1 MQDSAPPQ
9 PPAVLSPPEPT
20 SPDPAPT
27 TYPDRSTG
35 LTIFGIIEIL
45 LGGLCALMIP
55 LMLLAAAFS
64 RKAVG
69 GPLPAGTYVSA
80 ICTYF
85 FIAAMLVTLGIGS
98 IQAKRWARALNL
110 ILSWI
115 GLITGVIMTV
125 VMAVMLPSSFLAGM
139 RQAANQSSN
148 VTPPPTGLMAVI
160 LTFIIVFVAIIF
172 VLVPLAFLLFFGRK
186 DVAETCNR
194 RDPVER
200 WTDRCPLPVLAVS
213 ILLGLGVP
221 YSLILAVTAPMIPFF
236 GKYVTGL
243 PGSVALILLA
253 AFDAFLAFAFYRQ
266 RIWGWWLAVTA
277 LALRLASAMITF
289 RHDDILRAYS
299 KMGWSQTQLNA
310 LSANPGFR
318 AGSSMLWWGLAISII
333 MLLYLVWVKRYFQ
346 GPNETE
352 TAFRPS

>member
-1 MQDSAPPQ
+1 VVALSPLPPASAPF
-9 PPAVLSPPEPT
+9 PT
-20 SPDPAPT
+20 PS

-55 LMLLAAAFS
+55 LMLLGAAFS

-69 GPLPAGTYVSA
+69 GPMPAGTYVFA

-85 FIAAMLVTLGIGS
+85 FIAAMLVALGIGS
-98 IQAKRWARALNL
+98 IQARRWARALNL
-110 ILSWI
+110 ILSCA

-125 VMAVMLPSSFLAGM
+125 AMAVMLPSSFLAGM
-139 RQAANQSSN
+139 RQASNQSSN
-148 VTPPPTGLMAVI
+148 VAPPPTGFMAVI
-160 LTFIIVFVAIIF
+160 LTFIIVFFAIIF
-172 VLVPLAFLLFFGRK
+172 VVVPLAFLLFFGRK
-186 DVAETCNR
+186 DVAETCKR

-213 ILLGLGVP
+213 ILLGFGVP
-221 YSLILAVTAPMIPFF
+221 YSLVLAVTTPMVPFF

-243 PGSVALILLA
+243 PGAAALILLA
-253 AFDAFLAFAFYRQ
+253 FFDGFVAFAFYRQ
-266 RIWGWWLAVTA
+266 RVLGWWLAVAA
-277 LALRLASAMITF
+277 LSLRLASAIITF
-289 RHDDILRAYS
+289 RRDDILRAYS

-318 AGSSMLWWGLAISII
+318 AGSSMLWWSLAFSII
-333 MLLYLVWVKRYFQ
+333 MLLYLIWIKRYFR
-346 GPNETE
+346 E
-352 TAFRPS
+352 